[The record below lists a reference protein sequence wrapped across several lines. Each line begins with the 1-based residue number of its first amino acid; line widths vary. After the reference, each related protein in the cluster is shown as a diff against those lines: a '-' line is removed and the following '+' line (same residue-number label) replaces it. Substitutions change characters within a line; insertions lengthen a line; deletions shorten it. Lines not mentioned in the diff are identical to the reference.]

1 MPRRSSSARS
11 GSRGGR
17 KKSPSSGSRFARV
30 RGLFEFG
37 PRWRRGL
44 QILGWTILLGGVLAG
59 VFVGVP
65 ELERRRHDRE
75 VGSSLPLEVVFTT
88 APTWFSID
96 PDLQEELHT
105 AVAMNIPSR
114 LRSTGISVGLEAAHD
129 ALAHSGWFEDVAQ
142 VRWAADHRVEID
154 ATWVVPTA
162 VVHGRIDDELM
173 DVVVDREG
181 RRLAYAFDPG
191 TARDLP
197 RILRPARDKAPS
209 VGEYWGPD
217 VTAGIRLHDLMRER
231 PWYEQVRSIDLA
243 GYDGPRGLVIRTDDC
258 SIIWRTPP
266 GEHSLEEPPAEDK
279 LKYLD
284 TLESWRGRI
293 DPHCHGG
300 EIDLSWDVVTYRAS
314 AE

>member
-1 MPRRSSSARS
+1 MPRRSSSKRT
-11 GSRGGR
+11 GTRRGRRTKKATEGR
-17 KKSPSSGSRFARV
+17 LASLRR
-30 RGLFEFG
+30 RFEFG
-37 PRWRRGL
+37 PRAQLGL
-44 QILGWTILLGGVLAG
+44 RILGWVVLLGGVLAG
-59 VFVGVP
+59 VLVGIP
-65 ELERRRHDRE
+65 HLEERRVARE
-75 VGSSLPLEVVFTT
+75 LDAADTLEVVFTT

-96 PDLQEELHT
+96 PDLQEELHS
-105 AVAMNIPSR
+105 AVAMSIPSD
-114 LRSTGISVGLEAAHD
+114 LRSTGMSQGLQEAHRV
-129 ALAHSGWFEDVAQ
+129 LADSGWFERIEQ
-142 VRWAADHRVEID
+142 VRWGGEHRVEID
-154 ATWVVPTA
+154 AAWVVPTA
-162 VVHGRIDDELM
+162 VVHGNIDEEPM

-197 RILRPARDKAPS
+197 RILRPTRSTAPP

-217 VTAGIRLHDLMRER
+217 VTAGIKLHTLIRDR
-231 PWYEQVRSIDLA
+231 PWYDQVRSVDLA
-243 GYDGPRGLVIRTDDC
+243 GFGGQRGLVIRTDEC

>member
-1 MPRRSSSARS
+1 MLLAAVLTGIFVGLPHLEARRLARELQSSA
-11 GSRGGR
+11 
-17 KKSPSSGSRFARV
+17 
-30 RGLFEFG
+30 
-37 PRWRRGL
+37 
-44 QILGWTILLGGVLAG
+44 
-59 VFVGVP
+59 
-65 ELERRRHDRE
+65 
-75 VGSSLPLEVVFTT
+75 PLEVAFTT

-96 PDLQEELHT
+96 PDLQEELHA
-105 AVAMNIPSR
+105 AVAMNISPDQ
-114 LRSTGISVGLEAAHD
+114 RSTGIATGLEAAHE
-129 ALAHSGWFEDVAQ
+129 ALAHSGWFESVDQ
-142 VRWAADHRVEID
+142 VRWVDDRRIQID

-162 VVHGRIDDELM
+162 VVHGHIDDELM
-173 DVVVDREG
+173 DVVVDRDG

-197 RILRPARDKAPS
+197 RILRPARTAAPS

-217 VTAGIRLHDLMRER
+217 VTAGIRLHNLMRDR

-243 GYDGPRGLVIRTDDC
+243 GFDGPRGLVIRTDDC